1 MNNDYD
7 VIIVGSGI
15 TGGWAAKE
23 FCERGFNT
31 LVIERGRNVDHRG
44 PEYKDF
50 QAPWDLQNRGMPEE
64 TLAENGHYATLRKKG
79 HLYKTDALHFFVDDK
94 KHPYSSPEDKPFMWT
109 RGYQLGGRSLT
120 WGRQVLRWSPMDF
133 EANAKDGHGIEWP
146 IGYED
151 LAPWYSY
158 VEKFIGVSANKDGL
172 KTLPD
177 GEFQTP
183 WGMSY
188 AEQYISNNI
197 AKKYTDRHLIIGRAA
212 NLTSP
217 TEEQTALGRGKCL
230 ARSYCRRG
238 CSFGAYFSSQSATLP
253 AAHKTGNLTVI
264 TDSIV
269 ERIDYDDVNN
279 KVSGVSV
286 IDANTKERRQ
296 YKSRAVFMCASALG
310 TVQVMLNSTSKT
322 FPNGIA
328 NSSGMLGHYILG
340 HVTGVVASADVPVSE
355 DKYAFG
361 RRPIATYIPNYRHEK
376 QDDANFVRGFGFQ
389 TTAQNRSFSSPNA
402 KEKGIGIIAKQ
413 SVGKPGPWRFR
424 AFMYGEVLPYYENV
438 ASLHPTQKDE
448 WGMPLL
454 HIDAEIKDNERK
466 MIKQAAKDIQEILE
480 VGGCTNIQVKATP
493 ENKHIPMGKQVH
505 EMGGACMGKN
515 PDSSVLN
522 GWGQTHD
529 IPNLFVTDGACM
541 ASSATQNPSLTYM
554 AITARAADY
563 AAKLL
568 KNNII

>member
-50 QAPWDLQNRGMPEE
+50 QAPWDLQNRGMPDE
-64 TLAENGHYATLRKKG
+64 TLAENGHYATLRKKS

-94 KHPYSSPEDKPFMWT
+94 KHPYSYPEDKPFMWT

-177 GEFQTP
+177 GEFQTS
-183 WGMSY
+183 WEMSY

-230 ARSYCRRG
+230 ARSYCR
-238 CSFGAYFSSQSATLP
+238 
-253 AAHKTGNLTVI
+253 
-264 TDSIV
+264 
-269 ERIDYDDVNN
+269 
-279 KVSGVSV
+279 
-286 IDANTKERRQ
+286 
-296 YKSRAVFMCASALG
+296 
-310 TVQVMLNSTSKT
+310 
-322 FPNGIA
+322 
-328 NSSGMLGHYILG
+328 
-340 HVTGVVASADVPVSE
+340 
-355 DKYAFG
+355 
-361 RRPIATYIPNYRHEK
+361 
-376 QDDANFVRGFGFQ
+376 
-389 TTAQNRSFSSPNA
+389 
-402 KEKGIGIIAKQ
+402 
-413 SVGKPGPWRFR
+413 
-424 AFMYGEVLPYYENV
+424 
-438 ASLHPTQKDE
+438 
-448 WGMPLL
+448 
-454 HIDAEIKDNERK
+454 
-466 MIKQAAKDIQEILE
+466 
-480 VGGCTNIQVKATP
+480 
-493 ENKHIPMGKQVH
+493 
-505 EMGGACMGKN
+505 
-515 PDSSVLN
+515 
-522 GWGQTHD
+522 
-529 IPNLFVTDGACM
+529 
-541 ASSATQNPSLTYM
+541 
-554 AITARAADY
+554 
-563 AAKLL
+563 
-568 KNNII
+568 

>member
-1 MNNDYD
+1 MNKEYD

-31 LVIERGRNVDHRG
+31 LVLERGRNVEHRG

-50 QAPWDLQNRGMPEE
+50 QAPWELQNRGMPDEE
-64 TLAENGHYATLRKKG
+64 LADNGHYATLRKKG

-94 KHPYSSPEDKPFMWT
+94 KHPYSFPKDKPFMWT

-120 WGRQVLRWSPMDF
+120 WGRQALRWSPMDF
-133 EANAKDGHGIEWP
+133 LANAKDGHGIPWP
-146 IGYED
+146 ISYDD

-172 KTLPD
+172 ETLPD

-183 WGMSY
+183 WEMSY

-197 AKKYTDRHLIIGRAA
+197 AKRYTDRHLIIGRAA

-217 TEEQTALGRGKCL
+217 SQEQTALGRSKCQ

-238 CSFGAYFSSQSATLP
+238 CTFGAYFSSQSATLP
-253 AAHKTGNLTVI
+253 AAQKTGNLTVV
-264 TDSIV
+264 TDAIV
-269 ERIDYDDVNN
+269 ERVDYDESS
-279 KVSGVSV
+279 KKASGVTV
-286 IDANTKERRQ
+286 IDTNTKERRQ
-296 YKSRAVFMCASALG
+296 YKSRVVFMCASSLG
-310 TVQVMLNSTSKT
+310 TVQVLLNSKSET

-328 NSSGMLGHYILG
+328 NTSGMLGRYILG
-340 HVTGVVASADVPVSE
+340 HVTGVVASADVPGGE
-355 DKYAFG
+355 DKFAFG

-376 QDDANFVRGFGFQ
+376 RADADFVRGFGFQ
-389 TTAQNRSFSSPNA
+389 TTAQHRSSTRPTA

-413 SVGKPGPWRFR
+413 NVGQPGPWRFR
-424 AFMYGEVLPYYENV
+424 AFMYGEVLPYYDNV
-438 ASLHPTQKDE
+438 ATLHPSKKDE

-454 HIDAEIKDNERK
+454 HIDAEIKENERK
-466 MIKQAAKDIQEILE
+466 MIKQAAKDIEEMLE
-480 VGGCTNIQVKATP
+480 AGGCTNIEVAATP
-493 ENKHIPMGKQVH
+493 QSKHIPMGKQVH
-505 EMGGACMGKN
+505 EMGGACMGSDPN
-515 PDSSVLN
+515 TSVLN
-522 GWGQTHD
+522 GWGQAHD
-529 IPNLFVTDGACM
+529 VPNLFVTDGACM
-541 ASSATQNPSLTYM
+541 ASCATQNPSLTYM

-563 AAKLL
+563 ASKLL
-568 KNNII
+568 QRNII